1 MNMEIISADGIFY
14 ATSCMDYVTR
24 STGKCAKGV
33 NMNFKIEFN
42 DDGLMK
48 KWVFTFE
55 DSDVAINQ
63 YKLHGVSRTVMTIKS
78 GQMDEFVKRYETLIP
93 QIKQFRY
100 VNSISLNLK

>member
-1 MNMEIISADGIFY
+1 
-14 ATSCMDYVTR
+14 
-24 STGKCAKGV
+24 
-33 NMNFKIEFN
+33 
-42 DDGLMK
+42 MK

-93 QIKQFRY
+93 QIKQFPGT
-100 VNSISLNLK
+100 